1 MSDEVKFIFKT
12 LIKVPVIIMVSF
24 FILNVFAFFFIY
36 FKVLGT
42 SYVIMQ
48 VAVENN
54 YLPASEIQQLYT
66 YINDWNASAG
76 GVPMVENA
84 GIIVFAGGTD
94 VKTMTNIS
102 DTTPIYGEKDART
115 RKQYGNSVTCGI
127 RCDYTMVWPLS
138 YRETFKGA
146 GYDAVAGETGDT
158 TSTNG
163 LNGDGFDG
171 FKSEDDLEQMRKD
184 KWYTFPIEI
193 TYTVPGLKYYPD
205 MLTY

>member
-84 GIIVFAGGTD
+84 GIIVFTDGTD

-146 GYDAVAGETGDT
+146 DYDT
-158 TSTNG
+158 TSDTTG
-163 LNGDGFDG
+163 VAGFDG
-171 FKSEDDLEQMRKD
+171 EGGADGFKDDTELETMREG